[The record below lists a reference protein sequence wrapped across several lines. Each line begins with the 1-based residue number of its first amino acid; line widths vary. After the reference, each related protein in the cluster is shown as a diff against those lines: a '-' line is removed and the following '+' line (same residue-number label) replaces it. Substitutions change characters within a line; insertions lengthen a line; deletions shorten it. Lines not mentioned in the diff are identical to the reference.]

1 MTLKIIRRL
10 LPEFGTTYGPP
21 GDGPFPAILL
31 LHGSEGGPSGWSHRL
46 AVMFAAH
53 GFLAY
58 PHSYSRGGNA
68 WNAGSI
74 IDVPLDRTVQAL
86 DALRAFPHAGP
97 RIGLYGVSR
106 GAEHAL
112 LLATL
117 LEQHGLRSVEAIA
130 VHSPPDVIC
139 HGFNSAAWRDKGD
152 PGWQAHD
159 PGHRAWTW
167 QGSSE
172 HLLPTTPLAVEQISA
187 PLFISHGT
195 EDRVW
200 SVEMTRRLEQR
211 LTLGGKNA
219 EIHYLTGQDHM
230 VDGATENAL
239 NDKLLDFFELTLTG
253 PTRPMDQQ

>member
-1 MTLKIIRRL
+1 MSLKIIRRL

-31 LHGSEGGPSGWSHRL
+31 LHGSEGGPSGWSHRM
-46 AVMFAAH
+46 AVILAAH

-86 DALRAFPHAGP
+86 QALRTFAFAGP
-97 RIGLYGVSR
+97 RLGFYGVSR

-112 LLATL
+112 LVASLLAG
-117 LEQHGLRSVEAIA
+117 EGLAPVDAVA

-139 HGFNSAAWRDKGD
+139 YGFNSAAYRDQGD
-152 PGWQAHD
+152 PGWTAAD
-159 PGHRAWTW
+159 PGKRAWTW
-167 QGSSE
+167 KGSSE
-172 HLLPTTPLAVEQISA
+172 ALLPTMPIAAERIEA
-187 PLFISHGT
+187 PIFISHGT
-195 EDRVW
+195 RDKVW

-211 LTLGGKNA
+211 LRDAGRSP
-219 EIHYLTGQDHM
+219 EVHYLEGQDHM
-230 VDGATENAL
+230 VDGHAENDL
-239 NDKLLDFFELTLTG
+239 NEKLLGFFSRTLSA
-253 PTRPMDQQ
+253 